1 MDTYF
6 CHKYVI
12 TLLIALFVQISDSKV
27 YIVNKYK
34 YYIEGG
40 VNYMKKLLSLLAGL
54 ILVLSG
60 LGAVALPKTNEILE
74 KEESVLISEPI
85 IKEVDNYLAIDLE
98 ESTSMLLE
106 TGKPIIP
113 VVTKTFTFPLGTNI
127 IDVKIDLDMKKYAL
141 SKKIQPSPEPVF
153 SSDIYDVSVVS
164 EFILDEEVYS
174 SLDPYPLEQYSI
186 QKRVGLKNGERVLSL
201 NVRVN
206 SQYLPAADMINIP
219 TNICI
224 TIKYLLPEYSIF
236 TADEY
241 DMLIITD
248 EKFAEGLQPLVD
260 HKNKIGIRT
269 VLETTQEIYP
279 SYNGRDDAEDIKLR
293 IADAIEDWGIDYVLL
308 AGGRKG
314 QTFEWYIPER
324 RTNNGDS
331 FEGGYASDLYYA
343 DVYKDEEGLPVFED
357 WDSNGNG
364 VFAEFSNLAGKGDII
379 DYYPDVTVGRLPFRY
394 SFEVE
399 TVVNKIIDYENN
411 ADDAWFKKSFVV
423 GGDGGPPA
431 RGYSPGIYEDE
442 LECDF
447 VADLLGNSGFNV
459 EKLYTSLG
467 TFASRED
474 VINGITNGAGFFH
487 MSGHGNP
494 AYWGNFLPDA
504 ETEEGM
510 IDGLILRDMN
520 KLKNG
525 DKLPVITVGGCH
537 NAQFN
542 VTMMNIIE
550 GIKKFGINGMFFG
563 RPYRFFYNEWVPR
576 CFCSWLVFQKG
587 GGAIGSIGNTG
598 LGIGYVNY
606 HWNAG
611 LSGWIMPRFYD
622 AYTNQSKYILGEVH
636 DQAIID
642 YIDIIGGVNSDD
654 GDRKTVEEWIL
665 IGDPS
670 LRLGGYE

>member
-1 MDTYF
+1 
-6 CHKYVI
+6 
-12 TLLIALFVQISDSKV
+12 
-27 YIVNKYK
+27 
-34 YYIEGG
+34 
-40 VNYMKKLLSLLAGL
+40 MKKFLPLLAVV
-54 ILVLSG
+54 ILVLNG
-60 LGAVALPKTNEILE
+60 FGAVALPKTNEILL
-74 KEESVLISEPI
+74 KEEFVLISKPI
-85 IKEVDNYLAIDLE
+85 LKEVDNYLAINIK

-127 IDVKIDLDMKKYAL
+127 IDVKINFDMKEYKL
-141 SKKIQPSPEPVF
+141 SKKIQPCPEPIF
-153 SSDIYDVSVVS
+153 PSDMHVSVVS
-164 EFILDEEVYS
+164 EVILDEDVYS
-174 SLDPYPLEQYSI
+174 SLEPYPLEPYTI
-186 QKRVGLKNGERVLSL
+186 QKRVGLKNGGRVLSL

-206 SQYLPAADMINIP
+206 PQYSPAADMISIP
-219 TNICI
+219 TKIGI
-224 TIKYLLPEYSIF
+224 QIKYLLPENSILA
-236 TADEY
+236 ADEY

-248 EKFAEGLQPLVD
+248 EKFSAKLQKLVD
-260 HKNKIGIRT
+260 HKNSMNIRT
-269 VLETTQEIYP
+269 VLDTTQNIYS
-279 SYNGRDDAEDIKLR
+279 SYNGRDEPEDIKLR
-293 IADAIEDWGIDYVLL
+293 IKDAIDEWGIKYVLL

-324 RTNNGDS
+324 RSNNGGS
-331 FEGGYASDLYYA
+331 FEGGYSSDLYYA
-343 DVYKDEEGLPVFED
+343 DVYKDEEGIPVFED

-364 VFAEFSNLAGKGDII
+364 VFAEFSNFVGEKDII
-379 DYYPDVTVGRLPFRY
+379 DYYPDVAIGRLPFRY
-394 SFEVE
+394 SSEVE

-447 VADLLGNSGFNV
+447 IADMLGNIGFNV

-467 TFASRED
+467 SFASKED
-474 VINGITNGAGFFH
+474 VINAISNGAGFFH

-504 ETEEGM
+504 ESEEGM
-510 IDGLILRDMN
+510 VDGLQLKDIN

-525 DKLPVITVGGCH
+525 DKLPIITVGGCH

-550 GIKKFGINGMFFG
+550 GIKKYGLNGMFFG
-563 RPYRFFYNEWVPR
+563 RPYRFFYMEWVPR
-576 CFCSWLVFQKG
+576 CFCSWLVFQKD
-587 GGAIGSIGNTG
+587 GGAISSIGNTG
-598 LGIGYVNY
+598 LGIGYVDEY
-606 HWNAG
+606 WNAG

-622 AYTNQSKYILGEVH
+622 AYTNQSKYTIGEAH

-642 YIDIIGGVNSDD
+642 YINIIGGVNSDD
-654 GDRKTVEEWIL
+654 ADRKTVEEWIL

-670 LRLGGYE
+670 LKIGGY